1 MDKIHIR
8 KKARLLKTQK
18 LFIKLIILVIISI
31 ILGILYMAILSK
43 SNKELINTT
52 LTNFFTEINKGKID
66 YTSSFINSISTY
78 TLSGLLIWILGISI
92 IGIPLILIF
101 IFYKSFIVGFSLTS
115 LIYFYKVKGL
125 IASFIYLIPLILGL
139 GVFIILSFFSIRY
152 SKKITRV
159 IFYKQDYSLKR
170 YTNRYLK
177 ILLIGEISLI
187 IISLI
192 ETFLV
197 PYLLKFIAL

>member
-1 MDKIHIR
+1 MDKIRIR
-8 KKARLLKTQK
+8 KKAKLLKTQK
-18 LFIKLIILVIISI
+18 LFIKLLILVIISI

-52 LTNFFTEINKGKID
+52 LNNFFSEINNGKIN
-66 YTSSFINSISTY
+66 YKTSFINSFFAY
-78 TLSGLLIWILGISI
+78 TLSGLFIWILGISI

-101 IFYKSFIVGFSLTS
+101 LFYKSFILGFSFTS
-115 LIYFYKVKGL
+115 LIYFYKVKGI
-125 IASFIYLIPLILGL
+125 IASFIYLIPLILSL
-139 GVFIILSFFSIRY
+139 GILIILSFFAIRY
-152 SKKITRV
+152 SKRLMRV

-170 YTNRYLK
+170 YTTRYLK
-177 ILLIGEISLI
+177 ILLVSEVLLVIVSL
-187 IISLI
+187 S

>member
-66 YTSSFINSISTY
+66 YTSSFINSISNY

-92 IGIPLILIF
+92 IGIPLVLIF

-125 IASFIYLIPLILGL
+125 IASFIYLIPLIIGL

-152 SKKITRV
+152 SHRLTRV
-159 IFYKQDYSLKR
+159 IFYKQDYSLTR
-170 YTNRYLK
+170 YTKRYLK

-187 IISLI
+187 VISLI